1 MYRSV
6 RRHYHSLGRGF
17 ICRQALRADWREMM
31 TRTRREL
38 GFEFVRFH
46 GLLDDDM
53 STYTVINGQLQFSF
67 FNVDS
72 IFDFLL
78 SIDMKPLV
86 ELRFVDCVVVR
97 VAGDAD
103 LIRLGVW
110 CVCSFMPVGI
120 ASGNTTVF
128 HYQGNTTPPSSWSQW
143 GMVRTMCATHQH
155 THDPSRS
162 LLLSCSLACCR

>member
-1 MYRSV
+1 
-6 RRHYHSLGRGF
+6 
-17 ICRQALRADWREMM
+17 MM

-86 ELRFVDCVVVR
+86 ELRFVDCVVFR
-97 VAGDAD
+97 VFAMA
-103 LIRLGVW
+103 I
-110 CVCSFMPVGI
+110 
-120 ASGNTTVF
+120 
-128 HYQGNTTPPSSWSQW
+128 
-143 GMVRTMCATHQH
+143 
-155 THDPSRS
+155 
-162 LLLSCSLACCR
+162 

>member
-1 MYRSV
+1 MHRSV

-86 ELRFVDCVVVR
+86 ELRFVDCVVFR
-97 VAGDAD
+97 VFAMA
-103 LIRLGVW
+103 I
-110 CVCSFMPVGI
+110 
-120 ASGNTTVF
+120 
-128 HYQGNTTPPSSWSQW
+128 
-143 GMVRTMCATHQH
+143 
-155 THDPSRS
+155 
-162 LLLSCSLACCR
+162 